1 MDWVKVQN
9 AFYPYE
15 PIAENLDQWYV
26 ERPGS
31 CYKELLKRLDPR
43 RLPERYVLVGHR
55 SSGKTTE
62 LSKLATELRK
72 TGNYF
77 VVYLPLEYN
86 LDISKVN
93 PIEVLFLIGVA
104 VYKAAYEELPDKPGY
119 EFLQRLEGAL
129 TTLVRTEIKSFSLS
143 LEELLKGIVTALLP
157 PAQLFLK
164 ALPFTLGTS
173 VELVRKQEVQP
184 QVKDLAEAL
193 KALIEEVERKARN
206 ANKWLILL
214 VDGLDK
220 CEDLKLIELN
230 FLENPYLATVPCR
243 AIYVGPM
250 PLYYDV
256 AFAPVRNRFHVIEL
270 PNIMI
275 HDRERKPFDKGYET
289 MRLIVHNRLKSLGY
303 EPEEVILPE
312 ALDLLIE
319 KSGGVVRDLV
329 FLVNEAALIADM
341 AGEERI
347 DKAIAGRAVADFR
360 RKYEAALTPS
370 YRKVL
375 EEVARTKQRTEYK
388 DEKGV
393 NLCDVLIMSNF
404 ILSYIDEEGDIWF
417 DVHSVLW

>member
-15 PIAENLDQWYV
+15 PIAEKLDQWYV

-119 EFLQRLEGAL
+119 EFLQRLEEAL

-164 ALPFTLGTS
+164 ASPFTLGTS
-173 VELVRKQEVQP
+173 VELVRKRKVQP

-370 YRKVL
+370 SRKVL
-375 EEVARTKQRTEYK
+375 EEVAHTKQRT
-388 DEKGV
+388 DDP
-393 NLCDVLIMSNF
+393 LCDVLIMSNF

-417 DVHSVLW
+417 DMHSVLW

>member
-1 MDWVKVQN
+1 MNWVEVQN

-15 PIAENLDQWYV
+15 PIVEKLDQWYV
-26 ERPGS
+26 ERPRS
-31 CYKELLKRLDPR
+31 CYKDLLKRLDPN
-43 RLPERYVLVGHR
+43 RLPARYVLVGHR

-62 LSKLATELRK
+62 LSKLASELRK
-72 TGNYF
+72 SGNYF
-77 VVYLPLEYN
+77 VVYLPLDYN

-104 VYKAAYEELPDKPGY
+104 TYKAACDELPDKPGH
-119 EFLQRLEGAL
+119 EFIQKLEESI

-143 LEELLKGIVTALLP
+143 LEELFKNIVTSLLP

-164 ALPFTLGTS
+164 AFPFTLGTS
-173 VELVRKQEVQP
+173 VELVRKREVQP
-184 QVKDLAEAL
+184 QITKLAEAVNE
-193 KALIEEVERKARN
+193 LIEEVERKARK

-220 CEDLKLIELN
+220 CEDLELIKLN

-243 AIYVGPM
+243 AVYVGPM

-275 HDRERKPFDKGYET
+275 HDRNRKPLEDGYKT

-303 EPEEVILPE
+303 EPEEVIHSQ
-312 ALDLLIE
+312 ALDLLIG
-319 KSGGVVRDLV
+319 KSGGVVRDLI
-329 FLVNEAALIADM
+329 FLINEAALIADI
-341 AGEERI
+341 AGEKRI
-347 DKAIAGRAVADFR
+347 DKDKAIAKRAVADFR

-375 EEVARTKQRTEYK
+375 EEVASTKQRT
-388 DEKGV
+388 DDP
-393 NLCDVLIMSNF
+393 LCDVLIMSNF
-404 ILSYIDEEGDIWF
+404 VLSYIDEEGDIWF